1 MSDCLGMLEEGPRAG
16 DSKRVDDCET
26 GGNEWKRVWYEWKRV
41 WYAWKRVG
49 NECDMHGNEWNDWS
63 SENSF

>member
-1 MSDCLGMLEEGPRAG
+1 MGG
-16 DSKRVDDCET
+16 SKRVDDCET